1 MPNFVADVKTA
12 SPRTMT
18 DPLIDRYLT
27 HLRHELNQSA
37 HTVAAYRRDL
47 CQFAAFL
54 AGQDGSGARLA
65 DVESADV
72 RAWLAQRSESGDC
85 ARTLRRKL
93 QAVRGFY
100 KHLTRCGVVADSPAA
115 DLELARLPKRLPTF
129 VREEAMD
136 RVIAEPID
144 ENDTQAV
151 RDRLLVMMLY
161 ETGMRRA
168 ELIGLLDRDV
178 DTAKCELRVHG
189 KRDKD
194 RIIPFGTELAASIT
208 QYRQLRDRDGNGGE
222 CFFTRQG
229 GQPLYPSLVYQ
240 VVHHALEGTGT
251 AKSSPHVLRH
261 SFATALL
268 AHGAELASVK
278 ELLGHESVAT
288 TQIYTHV
295 TLSDLKQNYKHAHP
309 RAQKKGG

>member
-1 MPNFVADVKTA
+1 M
-12 SPRTMT
+12 
-18 DPLIDRYLT
+18 
-27 HLRHELNQSA
+27 
-37 HTVAAYRRDL
+37 
-47 CQFAAFL
+47 
-54 AGQDGSGARLA
+54 
-65 DVESADV
+65 
-72 RAWLAQRSESGDC
+72 
-85 ARTLRRKL
+85 
-93 QAVRGFY
+93 RGFY
-100 KHLTRCGVVADSPAA
+100 KHLARRGLIADSPAA

-136 RVIAEPID
+136 SVIAAPID
-144 ENDTQAV
+144 DDDTQAV
-151 RDRLLVMMLY
+151 RDRLVVMMLY

-178 DTAKCELRVHG
+178 DTAKRELRVHG

-194 RIIPFGTELAASIT
+194 RIIPFGTELAEEIT
-208 QYRQLRDRDGNGGE
+208 HYRQLRNRDGLGGE
-222 CFFTRQG
+222 HFFTRRG
-229 GQPLYPSLVYQ
+229 GQPLYPSLVYK
-240 VVHHALEGTGT
+240 VVHNALADAGA

-309 RAQKKGG
+309 RALKKGG